1 MARTGENENKA
12 ANQQYQQEQT
22 KAFGTAQGGVDAFNR
37 NVQNL
42 EAGRAVA
49 ANPWA
54 NPDYL
59 ATQNRLQ
66 SDALNSA
73 TDAGKTE
80 LQDVNART
88 GGLNT
93 SANRAAIT
101 SLALQKA
108 RLANQ
113 LGAQRSA
120 QDYNKN
126 VQYQTQIAGMPLE
139 AASAESPYFSG
150 ATSGRNASLDNLT
163 KFGLQSQ
170 GFWNQLA
177 MMGIKAGA
185 GAIGGA
191 GIGGDAVGG
200 AVANT

>member
-1 MARTGENENKA
+1 MARTGEDQSKDANK
-12 ANQQYQQEQT
+12 QYQQEQT
-22 KAFGTAQGGVDAFNR
+22 KAFGTAQKSVGDFNQ
-37 NVQNL
+37 NVANL
-42 EAGRAVA
+42 EAGKPVA

-73 TDAGKTE
+73 TDAGKTD
-80 LQDVNART
+80 LRDVNART

-93 SANRAAIT
+93 GATRSATA

-108 RLANQ
+108 RLAST

-139 AASAESPYFSG
+139 AASAESPYFG
-150 ATSGRNASLDNLT
+150 AATSGRDASLDNLT
-163 KFGLQSQ
+163 KLGLGGQQ
-170 GFWNQLA
+170 FWGNLIDTA
-177 MMGIKAGA
+177 ISGGATAGA
-185 GAIGGA
+185 ASLKA
-191 GIGGDAVGG
+191 
-200 AVANT
+200 